1 MAHRTAVFLF
11 LLTVCLLVLYA
22 GGAGRAHASA
32 LEDAQALQKEANQL
46 LRQASQGETDAKVYA
61 QAVFKLQKAEQLLEQ
76 AGGGAAVEQMQS
88 EIAAAIFWARRFAN
102 INVIHELEKGDTGG
116 GTTPSTKPDSG
127 KPADQPKEPAPEPAK
142 PAEPAKPPETPA
154 PPPPPPPPPPPEPA
168 KPADTKPVDEKSAE
182 AAYKSAEAFEGAHK
196 DDDHLVAMR
205 WFQVAEG
212 FPGSEWSL
220 RALAKAR
227 EAQARVKAKLDAEK
241 MATMSPDEKL
251 IAEGD
256 VLLNQKKYLEAL
268 RKYQDSQNLKNTTLA
283 ARRIGDTYLQVGFN
297 LRDDFTPKYLELM
310 RRFNEA
316 RSRGQAAVA
325 NGYAQ
330 QARNLNATL
339 GKDVLHNYNQA
350 MKSYEKGLSI
360 AVGSDLICELQIGI
374 LNYWMKRPGPA
385 KSTITRALEKYQ
397 PKNDE
402 ERTVMESAR
411 TLLPRIR

>member
-1 MAHRTAVFLF
+1 MAHRKTVSFP
-11 LLTVCLLVLYA
+11 LLTVSLLALYA
-22 GGAGRAHASA
+22 GGSGCAHASA

-76 AGGGAAVEQMQS
+76 AGGGGAVEQMQS

-102 INVIHELEKGDTGG
+102 INVIRELEKGDTSGG
-116 GTTPSTKPDSG
+116 ASPPASG
-127 KPADQPKEPAPEPAK
+127 KPAEQPKDPEPAK
-142 PAEPAKPPETPA
+142 PAEPAKPPEPERPA
-154 PPPPPPPPPPPEPA
+154 EPAAPPPPPPPPEPA
-168 KPADTKPVDEKSAE
+168 KPADTKPADEKSAE
-182 AAYKSAEAFEGAHK
+182 AAYKSAEAFEGTHK

-205 WFQVAEG
+205 WFQVADG

-241 MATMSPDEKL
+241 MASMSPDEKL
-251 IAEGD
+251 VAEGD
-256 VLLNQKKYLEAL
+256 AFLNQKKYAEAL
-268 RKYQDSQNLKNTTLA
+268 RKYQDSQNLKNTTVA

-316 RSRGQAAVA
+316 RSRGQSAVA

-339 GKDVLHNYNQA
+339 GRDVLHNYNEA
-350 MKSYEKGLSI
+350 MKSYEKGLGI
-360 AVGSDLICELQIGI
+360 AGGSDVICELQIGI

-385 KSTITRALEKYQ
+385 KSTITRALSKYQ

>member
-1 MAHRTAVFLF
+1 MENAPVAHCKAVSLPQLSIVLLALF
-11 LLTVCLLVLYA
+11 A

-32 LEDAQALQKEANQL
+32 VEDAQALQKEANQL

-61 QAVFKLQKAEQLLEQ
+61 QAVFKLQKAEQLLEK

-116 GTTPSTKPDSG
+116 GTTPATPPASG
-127 KPADQPKEPAPEPAK
+127 KPDDQPKEP
-142 PAEPAKPPETPA
+142 EPAKPPETPA
-154 PPPPPPPPPPPEPA
+154 PPPPPEPA

-227 EAQARVKAKLDAEK
+227 EAQARVKTKLDAEK
-241 MATMSPDEKL
+241 MASMSPDEKL

-256 VLLNQKKYLEAL
+256 VFLNQKKYLEAL

-316 RSRGQAAVA
+316 RSRGQSAVA

-360 AVGSDLICELQIGI
+360 AAGSDVICELQIGI

-397 PKNDE
+397 PQNDE

>member
-1 MAHRTAVFLF
+1 MSYRNAVPSPVLTAC
-11 LLTVCLLVLYA
+11 LLTLCA
-22 GGAGRAHASA
+22 AGAGRAHASA
-32 LEDAQALQKEANQL
+32 LENAQALQKEANQL

-61 QAVFKLQKAEQLLEQ
+61 QAVFKLEKAERLLDQ
-76 AGGGAAVEQMQS
+76 AGGGDAVEQAKS
-88 EIAAAIFWARRFAN
+88 EVAAAIFWARKFAN
-102 INVIHELEKGDTGG
+102 INVINELEKGDTGG
-116 GTTPSTKPDSG
+116 GDKPSAPPPASG
-127 KPADQPKEPAPEPAK
+127 SPSEPPKQLEPAQPVQPAQ
-142 PAEPAKPPETPA
+142 PPEPAKPPE
-154 PPPPPPPPPPPEPA
+154 PPKQPEPA
-168 KPADTKPVDEKSAE
+168 QPAAPADTKPVDEKSAE
-182 AAYKSAEAFEGAHK
+182 TAYKSAEAFETSHR

-220 RALAKAR
+220 RALARAR

-241 MATMSPDEKL
+241 MASMSPDEKL

-256 VLLNQKKYLEAL
+256 AFLNQKKYLEAL
-268 RKYQDSQNLKNTTLA
+268 RKYQDAQNMKGTTLA

-297 LRDDFTPKYLELM
+297 LRDDFTPKYLALM
-310 RRFNEA
+310 KKFNEA
-316 RSRGQAAVA
+316 RSRGQSAVA

-339 GKDVLHNYNQA
+339 GRDVLHNYNEA
-350 MKSYEKGLSI
+350 MKNYEKGLSV
-360 AVGSDLICELQIGI
+360 AGGSDLICELQIGI

>member
-1 MAHRTAVFLF
+1 MENAPVPNRNAVSLPV
-11 LLTVCLLVLYA
+11 LSLCLLALWA
-22 GGAGRAHASA
+22 GGAEGAHASA

-61 QAVFKLQKAEQLLEQ
+61 QAVFKLQKAEQLLDQ

-102 INVIHELEKGDTGG
+102 INVIHELEKGDPGG
-116 GTTPSTKPDSG
+116 GATPSTKPDSG
-127 KPADQPKEPAPEPAK
+127 KPAEQPKEPEPEPAPEPAK
-142 PAEPAKPPETPA
+142 PAEPAKPPA
-154 PPPPPPPPPPPEPA
+154 PPPPPEPA
-168 KPADTKPVDEKSAE
+168 KPVDTKPVDEKSAE
-182 AAYKSAEAFEGAHK
+182 AAYKSAESFEAAHK

-241 MATMSPDEKL
+241 MASMSPDEKL

-256 VLLNQKKYLEAL
+256 VSMNQKKYQEAL
-268 RKYQDSQNLKNTTLA
+268 RKYQDAQNLKNTTLA

-316 RSRGQAAVA
+316 RSRGQSAVA

-339 GKDVLHNYNQA
+339 GRDVLHNYNSA

-360 AVGSDLICELQIGI
+360 AGGSDLICELQIGI
-374 LNYWMKRPGPA
+374 LNYWMKRPAPA

>member
-1 MAHRTAVFLF
+1 MENAPVPNRNAV
-11 LLTVCLLVLYA
+11 LLPVLSLCLLALWA
-22 GGAGRAHASA
+22 GGAVRAHASA

-116 GTTPSTKPDSG
+116 SATP
-127 KPADQPKEPAPEPAK
+127 PAPPAATSKTAEQPPEQPKEPEPAKPAPPPPPAPEPAK
-142 PAEPAKPPETPA
+142 PADN
-154 PPPPPPPPPPPEPA
+154 
-168 KPADTKPVDEKSAE
+168 KPADEKSAE
-182 AAYKSAEAFEGAHK
+182 AAYKSAEAFEASHK

-241 MATMSPDEKL
+241 MASMSPDEKL

-256 VLLNQKKYLEAL
+256 VSMNQKKYQEAL
-268 RKYQDSQNLKNTTLA
+268 RKYQDAQNLKNTTLA

-316 RSRGQAAVA
+316 RSRGQSAVA

-339 GKDVLHNYNQA
+339 GRDVLHNYNSA

-360 AVGSDLICELQIGI
+360 AGGSDLICELQIGI
-374 LNYWMKRPGPA
+374 LNYWMKRPAPA